1 MLESLVGN
9 KTAERVLLF
18 LQAYGEGYAQQIAD
32 RFGISLSAVQRQL
45 TRLERGGIVVS
56 QLKGRTRLYVFN
68 PRWPFRS
75 ELQSLLKKALSYL
88 PDSEL
93 EPYYRSRTR
102 PRRKGKP

>member
-1 MLESLVGN
+1 MLEGLVGN

-32 RFGISLSAVQRQL
+32 RFSISLSAVQRQL
-45 TRLERGGIVVS
+45 ARLEDGGVVVS

-68 PRWPFRS
+68 PRWPFRF
-75 ELQSLLKKALSYL
+75 ELQELLKKVLSYL
-88 PDSEL
+88 PNAEL
-93 EPYYRSRTR
+93 DRYYRSRTR